1 MSDQYT
7 PERIPLSAALWKE
20 VMFLDNFTC
29 IYCGVRSS
37 DMTVDHF
44 IPVSLGGP
52 EIIQNLV
59 ACCSTCNTKKG
70 ARAPYECG
78 LAPRFG
84 RYSYVVREKAPDPN
98 PNGYETIVVGGHPV
112 RVDKLAAMVGKTID
126 EVRRAVASTTPES
139 PKSRRRLT
147 QAEVIEQEA

>member
-7 PERIPLSAALWKE
+7 SESPARVPLSSALWKE
-20 VMFLDNFTC
+20 TMFLDNFTC
-29 IYCGVRSS
+29 IYCGVRSP

-59 ACCSTCNTKKG
+59 ACCSSCNTRKG

-78 LAPRFG
+78 IAPRFG
-84 RYSYVVREKAPDPN
+84 RYAYVIPKPSNADPS
-98 PNGYETIVVGGHPV
+98 GYETIIVGGHPV
-112 RVDKLAAMVGKTID
+112 RIDILAKRVGKTID
-126 EVRRAVASTTPES
+126 EVRLAVASLSQQTTTEGG
-139 PKSRRRLT
+139 
-147 QAEVIEQEA
+147 

>member
-7 PERIPLSAALWKE
+7 PTRVPLSAVLWKE

-29 IYCGVRSS
+29 IYCGCRSS

-52 EIIQNLV
+52 EVIQNLV
-59 ACCSTCNTKKG
+59 ACCLLCNTRKG

-78 LAPRFG
+78 MAPKFG
-84 RYSYVVREKAPDPN
+84 RYAYVGAIDTPD
-98 PNGYETIVVGGHPV
+98 GGEYETIIVGGHPI
-112 RVDKLAAMVGKTID
+112 RIDRLAARIGKTIS
-126 EVRRAVASTTPES
+126 EVRQAVASLQSKPQTAMEES
-139 PKSRRRLT
+139 L
-147 QAEVIEQEA
+147 

>member
-7 PERIPLSAALWKE
+7 SSRIPLSAALWKE

-29 IYCGVRSS
+29 VYCGVRSS

-44 IPVSLGGP
+44 IPVSIGGA

-59 ACCSTCNTKKG
+59 ACCSACNTRKG

-84 RYSYVVREKAPDPN
+84 RYAYVVQRAEPEQV
-98 PNGYETIVVGGHPV
+98 GEYETVIVGGHPV
-112 RVDKLAAMVGKTID
+112 RIDRLAKMIGKSVT
-126 EVRRAVASTTPES
+126 EVRQAIANVQTNPPE
-139 PKSRRRLT
+139 
-147 QAEVIEQEA
+147 EA